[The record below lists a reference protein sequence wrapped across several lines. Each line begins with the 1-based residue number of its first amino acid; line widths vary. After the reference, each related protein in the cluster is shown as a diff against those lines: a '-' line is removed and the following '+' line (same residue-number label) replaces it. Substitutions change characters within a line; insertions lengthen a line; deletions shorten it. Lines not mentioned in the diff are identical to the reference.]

1 MHLVSRA
8 SLHSKDEQ
16 NGMIRFL
23 IATLLSEHQ
32 DDETCQECPRP
43 QPADTGVTF
52 IVGAQTRLL
61 PLPPDAGNIS
71 SQSVPVALDILPSV
85 VNAAASRGHVFSVV
99 HLRPLL
105 TEHRDFVSYK
115 WHRATVNL
123 QLTIISQKLL
133 IFLIYLPG
141 ETVGN
146 QKDPNI

>member
-1 MHLVSRA
+1 MHLVSRP
-8 SLHSKDEQ
+8 SLLGKDEQ

-23 IATLLSEHQ
+23 IATSLSEHQ
-32 DDETCQECPRP
+32 DDETCQECPGA
-43 QPADTGVTF
+43 QPANTGVTF

-115 WHRATVNL
+115 WHRATVDL
-123 QLTIISQKLL
+123 QLTI
-133 IFLIYLPG
+133 
-141 ETVGN
+141 N
-146 QKDPNI
+146 

>member
-8 SLHSKDEQ
+8 RLHSKDEQ

-23 IATLLSEHQ
+23 IATSLSEHQ
-32 DDETCQECPRP
+32 DDEDSQECPGA

-52 IVGAQTRLL
+52 IVGTQTRLL

-115 WHRATVNL
+115 WHRATVNQVKRL
-123 QLTIISQKLL
+123 VIKRIQTSK
-133 IFLIYLPG
+133 
-141 ETVGN
+141 VSN
-146 QKDPNI
+146 